1 MKHAHRPGSRTHTQR
16 ISFREIPRPERLNEL
31 LGVQPATTPH
41 DEERARRRAEFAAE
55 NKRLAE
61 AARQRQQ
68 QERQERN
75 NAAALHPQGADQ

>member
-1 MKHAHRPGSRTHTQR
+1 MKHARRPTSRSHVQR
-16 ISFREIPRPERLNEL
+16 VNFREIPRPERLNEL
-31 LGVQPATTPH
+31 LGAQPVTTPH

-55 NKRLAE
+55 NKRLAD